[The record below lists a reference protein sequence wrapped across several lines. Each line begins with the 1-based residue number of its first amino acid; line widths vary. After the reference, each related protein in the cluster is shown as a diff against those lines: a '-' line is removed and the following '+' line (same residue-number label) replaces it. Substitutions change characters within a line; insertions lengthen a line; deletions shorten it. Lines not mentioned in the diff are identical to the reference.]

1 MDNENTN
8 PILLNISDIQHF
20 STGDGDGIR
29 TTVFFKGCNLRC
41 PWCHNPET
49 ISALPQRL
57 RQGGHDKLCGRK
69 LTVGEVASE
78 LMWDYEFYVES
89 GGGVTLSGGEV
100 MLQSQ
105 GAAALCAVL
114 RERGISIV
122 IDTAGNVPYES
133 FERLNGFG
141 VEYYYDWKANRAE
154 YESVIGGDWE
164 RIHGNLKRLIAD
176 GQRVRIRIPFIPGF
190 NDSPEY
196 IDKMCASLNSANV
209 KRVELLPFHRLGSSK
224 YTALGLDYRYKDTK
238 PPTKDEISEAI
249 RHYARYFDVSVGG

>member
-49 ISALPQRL
+49 ISSKPQRL
-57 RQGGHDKLCGRK
+57 NQGGHDKLCGRK

-105 GAAALCAVL
+105 GAAALCV
-114 RERGISIV
+114 
-122 IDTAGNVPYES
+122 
-133 FERLNGFG
+133 
-141 VEYYYDWKANRAE
+141 AE
-154 YESVIGGDWE
+154 
-164 RIHGNLKRLIAD
+164 
-176 GQRVRIRIPFIPGF
+176 P
-190 NDSPEY
+190 
-196 IDKMCASLNSANV
+196 
-209 KRVELLPFHRLGSSK
+209 
-224 YTALGLDYRYKDTK
+224 
-238 PPTKDEISEAI
+238 
-249 RHYARYFDVSVGG
+249 

>member
-1 MDNENTN
+1 MESLKSDSV
-8 PILLNISDIQHF
+8 LLNISDIQHF

-49 ISALPQRL
+49 ISTKPQRL
-57 RQGGHDKLCGRK
+57 RQGSRDKLCGRQM
-69 LTVGEVASE
+69 TVGEVAGE

-105 GAAALCAVL
+105 GAAALCEVL

-133 FERLNGFG
+133 FERLNCYG
-141 VEYYYDWKANRAE
+141 VEYFYDWKANRSD
-154 YESVIGGDWE
+154 YESVVGGDYE
-164 RIHGNLKRLIAD
+164 RIYKNLARLISD
-176 GQRVRIRIPFIPGF
+176 GQRVRVRIPFIPGF

-196 IDKMCASLNSANV
+196 IDEMCLSLRSANV
-209 KRVELLPFHRLGSSK
+209 KLVELLPFHRLGSSK
-224 YTALGLDYRYKDTK
+224 YTALGLDYKYKDTK
-238 PPTKDEISEAI
+238 PPTKDEVSAALGL
-249 RHYARYFDVSVGG
+249 YARYFDASVGG

>member
-1 MDNENTN
+1 MENENTN
-8 PILLNISDIQHF
+8 SILLNISDIQHF

-133 FERLNGFG
+133 FERLNSFG

-154 YESVIGGDWE
+154 YESVVGGDWE
-164 RIHGNLKRLIAD
+164 LIYGNLKRLIAD
-176 GQRVRIRIPFIPGF
+176 GQRVLVRIPFIPGF
-190 NDSPEY
+190 NDSDEY
-196 IDKMCASLNSANV
+196 IDKMCSSLTSAGV

-238 PPTKDEISEAI
+238 PPTKDEISEAV

>member
-1 MDNENTN
+1 MESERIDSV
-8 PILLNISDIQHF
+8 LLNISDIQHF

-49 ISALPQRL
+49 ISSLPQLL
-57 RQGGHDKLCGRK
+57 RQGGHDKLCGRN
-69 LTVGEVASE
+69 LTVADVVDE
-78 LMWDYEFYVES
+78 LMWDSDFYTAS

-100 MLQSQ
+100 MLQSR
-105 GAAALCAVL
+105 GAAALCEAL
-114 RERGISIV
+114 CERGISIV

-133 FERLNGFG
+133 FERLNRYG
-141 VEYYYDWKANRAE
+141 VEYYYDWKADRAD

-164 RIHGNLKRLIAD
+164 LIFGNLKRLIAD
-176 GQRVRIRIPFIPGF
+176 GQRVRVRIPFIPGF
-190 NDSPEY
+190 NDSDEY
-196 IDKMCASLNSANV
+196 IDGMCSSLRSAGV

-238 PPTKDEISEAI
+238 PPTKDKVSAAA
-249 RHYARYFDVSVGG
+249 RLYARYFDVSVGG